1 MKLTTILVPL
11 DGSTLAEAALP
22 RAVELARAAEARLLL
37 LRAAEAHT
45 LPGLDPTAAQIQVV
59 EDADT
64 YLTDVAE
71 RVSTL
76 GVRNID
82 TSVWYGAPATAILE
96 ATRLRKP
103 DLIVMTTHGRSGLER
118 LIFGSVAETVLRST
132 TTPIL
137 LVRPAGAPVEAPRE
151 HGRAVPW
158 PGAEARS

>member
-1 MKLTTILVPL
+1 MKLDTILVPL

-22 RAVELARAAEARLLL
+22 RAIELARAGGARLLL

-45 LPGLDPTAAQIQVV
+45 LIGVDPTAAQIQVV
-59 EDADT
+59 EDAEK
-64 YLTDVAE
+64 YLAGVAE
-71 RVSTL
+71 RISTL
-76 GVRNID
+76 GVRDID

-96 ATRLRKP
+96 ATRLRQP

-137 LVRPAGAPVEAPRE
+137 LIRPAGAPVETRGDE
-151 HGRAVPW
+151 GRAVPW
-158 PGAEARS
+158 PAAEGRA